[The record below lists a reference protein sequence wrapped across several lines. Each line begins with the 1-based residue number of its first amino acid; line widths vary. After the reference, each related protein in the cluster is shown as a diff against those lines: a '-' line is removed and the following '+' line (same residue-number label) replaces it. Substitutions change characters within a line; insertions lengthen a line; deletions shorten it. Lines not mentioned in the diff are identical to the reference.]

1 MEGYFM
7 KIDARKQKDGYNQIH
22 DMISKSR
29 DVKQLKR
36 AVESAMPL
44 IQEYQLDAYQV
55 QKLEEFGMKKY
66 ENFIA
71 SEMRMQHEIQSNRR
85 F

>member
-1 MEGYFM
+1 M

-29 DVKQLKR
+29 DVKQLQR
-36 AVESAMPL
+36 AVEAALPL
-44 IQEYQLDAYQV
+44 IQEYQLDSYQV
-55 QKLEEFGMKKY
+55 QQLEQYGMKKY
-66 ENFIA
+66 ENILA

>member
-1 MEGYFM
+1 M

-36 AVESAMPL
+36 AVENAMPL
-44 IQEYQLDAYQV
+44 IQEFQLDAYQI

-66 ENFIA
+66 ENFLA